1 MNKATLGLAVAA
13 MLCLLGTT
21 GAATYDFEETTQN
34 GTATDPDGRTVPNYD
49 WFPDSNSNW
58 DKDDD
63 GSESTDGVPNAAGD
77 EAVFDSN
84 IGGNGVMVTMNNG
97 GADVTIGIL
106 RMADNAD
113 RWTIRADTTERLVF
127 DNGSEALI
135 DVDCEA
141 RNEQPAITADVV
153 LNDNLRIEAGLDE
166 ADGDATMQFYGSIS
180 GPGKSI
186 TLQNYENKESAIFFA
201 ANDYGD
207 TVIEKGGLFVTEV
220 GGLGSGTVDIQSG
233 AWLALRDDDVDDA
246 VIEQVTGLVLGGIVQ
261 TALGTYGS
269 TDSNADFQD
278 DTFFVSSKGDFD
290 DVIELVAEPAAA
302 IPEPVSALGV
312 ILGVG
317 ALGRYLRRRRR

>member
-13 MLCLLGTT
+13 MLCLLGTAR
-21 GAATYDFEETTQN
+21 AASFDFEETTQN

-58 DKDDD
+58 DRDDD

-84 IGGNGVMVTMNNG
+84 IGGDGVMVTMNNG

-135 DVDCEA
+135 DVDCEN
-141 RNEQPAITADVV
+141 RNDEPAITADVV
-153 LNDNLRIEAGLDE
+153 LNDDLRIEAGLDE
-166 ADGDATMQFYGSIS
+166 HDGDAEMRFYGSIS

-186 TLQNYENKESAIFFA
+186 TLENYENKESAIFYA

-207 TVIEKGGLFVTEV
+207 TVIEKGGLIVTEV
-220 GGLGSGTVDIQSG
+220 GGLGSGTVDIQPG

-246 VIEQVTGLVLGGIVQ
+246 VIEQVTGLVLGGVVQ

-278 DTFFVSSKGDFD
+278 DTYFVSDKGNYD
-290 DVIELVAEPAAA
+290 DVIELIAAPAAA
-302 IPEPVSALGV
+302 IPEPATMLAVMAAG
-312 ILGVG
+312 G
-317 ALGRYLRRRRR
+317 ALGGYIRRRRR